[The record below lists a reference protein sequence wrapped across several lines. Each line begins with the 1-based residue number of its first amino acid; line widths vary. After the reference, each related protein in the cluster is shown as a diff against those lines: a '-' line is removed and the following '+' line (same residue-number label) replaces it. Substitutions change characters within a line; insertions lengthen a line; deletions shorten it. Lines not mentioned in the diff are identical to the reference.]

1 MNYSYEGR
9 VIWHDLSPPI
19 QELLKR
25 LSSNLNNTQN
35 TNFLDLLNQ
44 EINRAKKKE
53 QEIYDD
59 LMDEIMAIWG
69 DDGKLSNH
77 NITEI
82 WKKLANMPSN
92 DDLMDE
98 IRAIWGDDGKLS
110 NHNIT
115 KIWEKLINMTGP
127 NDDKAI
133 ADYGVLSNKVWIKFN
148 FGLILQF
155 GVTISVP
162 PKQWA
167 FETLPIPFSGNT
179 TFASFGC
186 DNGVYALN
194 DRHFVTVAPT
204 YNNKKIAIYC
214 EHDANTTVGWLCV
227 GI

>member
-69 DDGKLSNH
+69 N
-77 NITEI
+77 
-82 WKKLANMPSN
+82 
-92 DDLMDE
+92 
-98 IRAIWGDDGKLS
+98 DGKLS

-115 KIWEKLINMTGP
+115 KIWEKLIDMTGP

-214 EHDANTTVGWLCV
+214 EHDKNTTVGWLCV